1 MAVSDLGVILSIV
14 GATGSTLVSF
24 ILPGFSYYFI
34 FSKEPL
40 APKWKL
46 YLSLFQGC
54 IGIIIMPLCLTFIF
68 V

>member
-14 GATGSTLVSF
+14 GATGSNLVSF

-34 FSKEPL
+34 FSKEPS

-46 YLSLFQGC
+46 HRSLLKGC
-54 IGIIIMPLCLTFIF
+54 IGIIIIF
-68 V
+68 A